1 MIPIIRHQ
9 PDIGNKT
16 MPTVIGIGQS
26 SAASRRAADGIEPL
40 LVGRGI
46 RLGLLAFQNGIG
58 LRTVSPTTWTVMLE
72 GAHARMT
79 QSFRLRDRAT
89 RPVIQPDRTW

>member
-16 MPTVIGIGQS
+16 MPTVIGIGQL

-46 RLGLLAFQNGIG
+46 RLGLFLGAQNP
-58 LRTVSPTTWTVMLE
+58 LPVFF
-72 GAHARMT
+72 AHVARI
-79 QSFRLRDRAT
+79 S
-89 RPVIQPDRTW
+89 

>member
-26 SAASRRAADGIEPL
+26 SAEPL

-46 RLGLLAFQNGIG
+46 RLGLFLGAQNP
-58 LRTVSPTTWTVMLE
+58 LPVFF
-72 GAHARMT
+72 AHVARI
-79 QSFRLRDRAT
+79 S
-89 RPVIQPDRTW
+89 